1 MQSLKHLRQTSPQ
14 QVESRSLP
22 KSIRDLDKFTL
33 ARIFRLCL
41 VSQHPTPIV
50 VEEQPDWY
58 GEAYYTA
65 QIYSDEEKV
74 RLTTRRNS
82 DVTVALLQL
91 SSTIHE
97 EAARILYG
105 LNTFSFGGE
114 NCWID
119 PIYFKWR
126 LTDISRRNVRT
137 LVIKIPEIDRGRD
150 GELNGATLNG
160 HKSLKNFPGL

>member
-1 MQSLKHLRQTSPQ
+1 MERHIIQP
-14 QVESRSLP
+14 RSTAT
-22 KSIRDLDKFTL
+22 KKRSDLL
-33 ARIFRLCL
+33 L
-41 VSQHPTPIV
+41 V
-50 VEEQPDWY
+50 
-58 GEAYYTA
+58 G
-65 QIYSDEEKV
+65 
-74 RLTTRRNS
+74 NS